1 MVSVEKRVAWSH
13 CLVVLGDD
21 EGCANVNGKLYRDWI
36 KLIMMHFNV
45 SMQKLCVCSRAY
57 SEQ

>member
-1 MVSVEKRVAWSH
+1 MVSVEKR

-21 EGCANVNGKLYRDWI
+21 EGCANFNGKLYHDWI
-36 KLIMMHFNV
+36 KSIMMHFNV